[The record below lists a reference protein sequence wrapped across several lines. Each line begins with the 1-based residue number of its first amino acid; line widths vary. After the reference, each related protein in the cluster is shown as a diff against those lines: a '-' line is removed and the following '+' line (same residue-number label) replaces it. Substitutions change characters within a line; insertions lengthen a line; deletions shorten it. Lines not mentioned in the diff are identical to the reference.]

1 MEKVVGLI
9 NKFCTFPSIE
19 KLKLFKLIVFNY
31 LTGNEDMHLKN
42 FSIIS
47 DDGKVTLSPSY
58 DLVNTTIEYSNNPD
72 DEIALP
78 LKGKKNKLSRNLLVD
93 YFGME
98 RCELTAKSMKK
109 VLETISS
116 SVPKW
121 KELIAI
127 SFLSK
132 EMKDKYHD
140 LLDTR
145 LSIMKI
151 K

>member
-1 MEKVVGLI
+1 MQNPNFHSCSKGY
-9 NKFCTFPSIE
+9 C
-19 KLKLFKLIVFNY
+19 FNA
-31 LTGNEDMHLKN
+31 
-42 FSIIS
+42 

-58 DLVNTTIEYSNNPD
+58 DLVNTTIEYNNNPD

-98 RCELTAKSMKK
+98 RCELTARSIEK
-109 VLETISS
+109 VMETISS

-132 EMKDKYHD
+132 EMKVMYHG
-140 LLDTR
+140 LLDKR
-145 LSIMKI
+145 LSILKI
-151 K
+151 Q